1 MLWWSLKFSFMKLNE
16 LPLGQVAK
24 IVKIGSRN
32 EKFKRRMTDLGFIPG
47 CSVKVKRVAPFG
59 DPVLVSLHGY
69 ELSLGKKE
77 ASTVEV
83 VV

>member
-1 MLWWSLKFSFMKLNE
+1 MKLNE
-16 LPLGQVAK
+16 LPLGRVAK
-24 IVKIGSRN
+24 ILKIDSQN
-32 EKFKRRMTDLGFIPG
+32 ENFRRRMTDLGFIPG
-47 CSVKVKRVAPFG
+47 CSVMVKRVAPFG

-83 VV
+83 IF